1 MQELIN
7 KVWDWFEEKGLS
19 DPIMQYVKMQE
30 ECGELAH
37 ELTRGRRNTPE
48 VIDAL
53 GDILVTVIG
62 LCHHLN
68 INPDYALSVAY
79 NEISHRKGK
88 VIEGSFVKEEA
99 EKPERELTRNAF
111 YCKKCKMTVE
121 SKSVHDYQKCKCGNF
136 TDGGLDYIRRGGNTA
151 DMEDRCEWK
160 DKV

>member
-1 MQELIN
+1 MQELVN
-7 KVWDWFEEKGLS
+7 KVWDWFDEKGLS
-19 DPIMQYVKMQE
+19 DPIMQFVKMQE

-48 VIDAL
+48 VVDAL

-68 INPDYALSVAY
+68 INPEYALFVAY
-79 NEISHRKGK
+79 NEISQ
-88 VIEGSFVKEEA
+88 
-99 EKPERELTRNAF
+99 NAF